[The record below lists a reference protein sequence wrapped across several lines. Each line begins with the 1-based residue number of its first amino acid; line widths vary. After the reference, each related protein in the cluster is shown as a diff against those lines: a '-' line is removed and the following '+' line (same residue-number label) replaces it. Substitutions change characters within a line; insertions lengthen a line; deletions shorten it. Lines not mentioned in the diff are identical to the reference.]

1 MAIEGTLDVF
11 QLPEILQVIA
21 QQRKTGI
28 LTVQGPDDIV
38 AVSFLD
44 GHVVAADA
52 LNETA
57 DEGLGEVLVEEGL
70 IDRETLRRLRS
81 RLLAGEERLADL
93 VVAGGHLDRRQL
105 LGALRRRTQRLLFE
119 LFEWRKG
126 EYKFYGGD
134 EVSFEDGFEP
144 IGVDEVLLHASD
156 FAPLPAPA
164 TPTALAA
171 PIEALLSPAE
181 PAEVRAAPA
190 VIVPAQREDRRPTI
204 RLAPSP
210 LLAGALGI
218 ALAVAAFRQPSAW
231 LLPFPWL
238 TRERTALDRE
248 RQAAAL
254 LEVDRA
260 AKTHYLSVGQF
271 PSRLDDLVERGLLS
285 ASDLEDPEGR
295 RLRYVAETES
305 YSLSAG
311 DGDLEVREG
320 IGGNFLLDPTFQK
333 KQGPTGGKPIVL
345 LD

>member
-44 GHVVAADA
+44 GRVVAADA

-93 VVAGGHLDRRQL
+93 VVSGGHLDRRQL

-156 FAPLPAPA
+156 FAPGPPPAAVPA
-164 TPTALAA
+164 LFE
-171 PIEALLSPAE
+171 EALSPAE
-181 PAEVRAAPA
+181 PVEERPSPA
-190 VIVPAQREDRRPTI
+190 VVLPAEREERRPTI

-210 LLAGALGI
+210 VLAGALGI
-218 ALAVAAFRQPSAW
+218 ALAVAAFRNPAAW

-238 TRERTALDRE
+238 GREQAALVRE

-271 PSRLDDLVERGLLS
+271 PARLDELVERGLLS